1 MAAISQQVPNLLGG
15 VSQQADPLKL
25 AGQVK
30 ESINAYLDPTFGC
43 RKRPP
48 LQYIKNLASDI
59 PSAAKWF
66 FILRDSNERY
76 AVTIYKN
83 PSSPFDM
90 KVRVFDLNT
99 GNERTVTIG
108 ANVNA
113 YLDTDNLDTLSTLTL
128 ADFTLIANSKRE
140 VSMNSVQLTNDP
152 EEALVM
158 INTVAYNTT
167 YSIDLARDGVTT
179 QTKVYRATG
188 LEVTPASYEVA
199 DGGLCSNHS
208 AQDHSYSD
216 PNDPTK
222 TGLQFRL
229 VNQCAAF
236 FDEETDAFRSRYTAS
251 IILKNGGSGWRVG
264 DNFTV
269 TQSGKTFNVRV
280 SSEAFDFTF
289 ASDGT
294 ATFTTP
300 SNATSGTLRVGD
312 IINDL
317 VSDINSISGYTADS
331 IGHVI
336 RIKRNDTR
344 SFNVA
349 VRGGTTNKAMD
360 VIKGT
365 CNNISKLPSQC
376 FPDFFVK
383 VANTQESNADDYF
396 VKFVPDA
403 AGVAGTGSW
412 VETVAKGIDTSF
424 NSSTMPH
431 GLIRQANGNF
441 TLDPLTSSG
450 TLGGY
455 SDRVV
460 GDERTNPEPSFVGRT
475 ISGMTFFAN
484 RLAFLSDDAIIMS
497 QAGDFLNFF
506 ANSSLTVSDA
516 DPIDLT
522 AASNKPAFIK
532 QAVGTQK
539 GLVLFAEHAQFLL
552 ATQDVAFAPATV
564 KLTEISNYTY
574 KSTVEPQS
582 LGISIM
588 FATETDTF
596 SRVFE
601 MSSDSVDSRPVFAE
615 LSRIIPEYIPK
626 NLTWGAAS
634 PNNSFVLFGDN
645 TDLIYY
651 FKYYNAGNERQIAG
665 WGKWQLPA
673 QARGYVFDNDTS
685 YVVTYDGTNYGLS
698 KLEMVD
704 DPNKNAIDTGFTKF
718 TPRVDFLQHKS
729 DITTSSSSN
738 AGKTKVR
745 FANHSFITG
754 KQPIIMFT
762 GNGNTAGEFE
772 RPPIL
777 TDSTGKYIE
786 TDTSNLAG
794 DYVIGLEYKMSVQL
808 PSFFIKQE
816 TRADRVDIPMVET
829 LFLELYHSGRY
840 DVLIKRFG
848 YSDFTFTVEAARS
861 SIYQANTPI
870 VEEVI
875 TKQVPIYNLG
885 SETTATINAI
895 DPIPSAITGYSFRG
909 HYNKRGIQTLR

>member
-30 ESINAYLDPTFGC
+30 ESVNAYLDPTFGC

-59 PSAAKWF
+59 PSTAKWF
-66 FILRDSNERY
+66 FILRDSLERY

-83 PSSPFDM
+83 TASPYDM
-90 KVRVFDLNT
+90 KVRVFDLNS
-99 GNERTVTIG
+99 GDERTVTIG
-108 ANVNA
+108 SNVND
-113 YLDTDNLDTLSTLTL
+113 YIDTDDLNTLSTFTL

-140 VSMNSVQLTNDP
+140 VSMNQVALTDDP

-167 YSIDLARDGVTT
+167 YSVDLARDGVST
-179 QTKVYRATG
+179 QTKVYKATG

-199 DGGLCSNHS
+199 DGGLCPNHS
-208 AQDHSYSD
+208 ATDHSYNHPTD
-216 PNDPTK
+216 NTK

-229 VNQCAAF
+229 VNQCSAY
-236 FDEETDAFRSRYTAS
+236 FDEASNAYRSRYSAS

-264 DNFTV
+264 DNFDV

-280 SSEAFDFTF
+280 SSEAFEFTY

-300 SNATSGTLRVGD
+300 SNATSGTLKVDD
-312 IINDL
+312 IVNDL
-317 VSDINSISGYTADS
+317 KADINNISGYTAES

-336 RIKRNDTR
+336 KVKRSDTR
-344 SFNVA
+344 SFNIA

-365 CNNISKLPSQC
+365 ANDVSKLPSQC

-383 VANTQESNADDYF
+383 VANTSESTSDDYY

-403 AGVAGTGSW
+403 AGIAGTGSW
-412 VETVAKGIDTSF
+412 VETVKKGINISF
-424 NSSTMPH
+424 NPSTMPH
-431 GLIRQANGNF
+431 ALIRQANGTF
-441 TLDPLTSSG
+441 TLDPLNSSG
-450 TLGGY
+450 TLGGF
-455 SDRVV
+455 SDREV
-460 GDERTNPEPSFVGRT
+460 GDTETNPDPSFVGRA

-484 RLAFLSDDAIIMS
+484 RLGFLSEDAIIMS

-506 ANSSLTVSDA
+506 ANSSMTTSDA

-522 AASNKPAFIK
+522 AASDKPAFLKNAI
-532 QAVGTQK
+532 GTQK

-574 KSTVEPQS
+574 KSAVLPQS
-582 LGISIM
+582 LGVSIM
-588 FATETDTF
+588 FPTETDTY

-601 MSSDSVDSRPVFAE
+601 MSSDSVDNRPAFAE
-615 LSRIIPEYIPK
+615 ISRIIPEYIPK
-626 NLTWGAAS
+626 DLTFAAAS

-645 TDLIYY
+645 SNTIYY
-651 FKYYNAGNERQIAG
+651 FKFYNAGNERQIAG
-665 WGKWQLPA
+665 WGKWEHPC
-673 QARGYVFDNDTS
+673 QARGYVFDNDTA

-698 KLEMVD
+698 KLEMID
-704 DPNKNAIDTGFTKF
+704 DPNNNAIDTGFTKF
-718 TPRVDFLQHKS
+718 TPRVDFLQHKA
-729 DITTSSSSN
+729 DITTSASSN
-738 AGKTKVR
+738 TGKTKVR
-745 FANHSFITG
+745 FANHSYITG

-762 GNGNTAGEFE
+762 GSGNTSGEYE
-772 RPPIL
+772 RPTIL
-777 TDSTGKYIE
+777 TDGTGKYIE
-786 TDTSNLAG
+786 TDTTNLSG
-794 DYVIGLEYKMSVQL
+794 NYVIGLEYQMSVQL

-829 LFLELYHSGRY
+829 LFLDLYHSGRY
-840 DVLIKRFG
+840 DVIIKRFG
-848 YSDFTFTVEAARS
+848 YDDFTFTVEAALA
-861 SIYQANTPI
+861 SIYEANAPI
-870 VEEVI
+870 IEEVI

-909 HYNKRGIQTLR
+909 HYNKRGIAQLK

>member
-1 MAAISQQVPNLLGG
+1 MAAISQQIPNLLGG
-15 VSQQADPLKL
+15 VSQQSDPLKL

-48 LQYIKNLASDI
+48 LQYVKNLASDI
-59 PSAAKWF
+59 PSTAKWF
-66 FILRDSNERY
+66 FILRDSSERY
-76 AVTIYKN
+76 AAVIYKSTTSPN
-83 PSSPFDM
+83 PM
-90 KVRVFDLNT
+90 VVRVFDLNT
-99 GNERTVTIG
+99 GNERTVTTG
-108 ANVNA
+108 SAVND
-113 YLDTDNLDTLSTLTL
+113 YLDTDNLDTISTFTL

-140 VSMNSVQLTNDP
+140 ISMNSVQLTNDP
-152 EEALVM
+152 EEALVT

-167 YSIDLARDGVTT
+167 YSIDLARDGVTQ

-199 DGGLCSNHS
+199 DGGLASNHS
-208 AQDHSYSD
+208 AQDHSYND

-229 VNQCAAF
+229 VNQGAAF
-236 FDEETDAFRSRYTAS
+236 FDEDLDAFKSRYNTS

-264 DNFTV
+264 DNFNV

-280 SSEAFDFTF
+280 SSEAFEFTF

-300 SNATSGTLRVGD
+300 SNASSGTLRVGD
-312 IINDL
+312 IIADL
-317 VSDINSISGYTADS
+317 VADINAISGYTADS

-336 RIKRNDTR
+336 RIKRTDTR
-344 SFNVA
+344 SFNVS

-365 CNNISKLPSQC
+365 ANDISKLPSQC
-376 FPDFFVK
+376 FPDFHVK

-412 VETVAKGIDTSF
+412 IETVKKGINTSF

-431 GLIRQANGNF
+431 ALIREANGNF
-441 TLDPLTSSG
+441 SLNPLTSSG

-455 SDRVV
+455 SDREV
-460 GDERTNPEPSFVGRT
+460 GDETTNPEPSFVGRG
-475 ISGMTFFAN
+475 ISGITFFSN
-484 RLAFLSDDAIIMS
+484 RLGFLADDAIVLS

-506 ANSSLTVSDA
+506 ATSALTVSDA

-522 AASNKPAFIK
+522 AASSKPAFLK
-532 QAVGTQK
+532 KAVGTPK
-539 GLVLFAEHAQFLL
+539 GLVLFAENAQFLL

-574 KSTVEPQS
+574 KSTVPPQS
-582 LGISIM
+582 LGVSIM
-588 FATETDTF
+588 FPTSTETF
-596 SRVFE
+596 SKVFE
-601 MSSDSVDSRPVFAE
+601 MATDSVDNRPSVAE
-615 LSRIIPEYIPK
+615 ISRIIPEYIPK
-626 NLTWGAAS
+626 TLTWGASS

-651 FKYYNAGNERQIAG
+651 FKFYNAGNERQIAG

-673 QARGYVFDNDTS
+673 QCRGYVFDNDTS
-685 YVVTYDGTNYGLS
+685 YAVTYDGTNYGLS
-698 KLEMVD
+698 KMELID
-704 DPNKNAIDTGFTKF
+704 DPVKGAINTGFTKF

-729 DITTSSSSN
+729 DITTAASTN

-745 FANHSFITG
+745 FANHSYISG

-772 RPPIL
+772 RPTIL
-777 TDSTGKYIE
+777 TDATGKYIE
-786 TDTSNLAG
+786 TDTTNLSG
-794 DYVIGLEYKMSVQL
+794 NYVIGLEYQMSVQL
-808 PSFFIKQE
+808 PSFFIKQD

-829 LFLELYHSGRY
+829 LFLDLYHSGRY

-848 YSDFTFTVEAARS
+848 YTDFTFTVEAALA
-861 SIYQANTPI
+861 SIYQANNPI
-870 VEEVI
+870 IEEVV

-885 SETTATINAI
+885 SETTATINAL

-909 HYNKRGIQTLR
+909 HYNKRGIQTLQ

>member
-1 MAAISQQVPNLLGG
+1 MAAISQQIPNLLGG

-59 PSAAKWF
+59 PTNAKWF
-66 FILRDSNERY
+66 FILRDSSEKY

-83 PSSPFDM
+83 TASPFDM
-90 KVRVFDLNT
+90 KVRVFDLDT
-99 GNERTVTIG
+99 GNERTVNIG
-108 ANVNA
+108 SNVND

-128 ADFTLIANSKRE
+128 ADLTLIANSKRE

-152 EEALVM
+152 EEALVT

-167 YSIDLARDGVTT
+167 YSVDLARDGVTQ

-199 DGGLCSNHS
+199 DGGLASNHS

-216 PNDPTK
+216 PNDATK

-229 VNQCAAF
+229 VNQGAAF
-236 FDEETDAFRSRYTAS
+236 FDEETDAFKSRYNAS

-264 DNFTV
+264 DNFNI

-317 VSDINSISGYTADS
+317 VSDINSISGYVADS

-344 SFNVA
+344 SFNVS
-349 VRGGTTNKAMD
+349 VRGGVTNKAME
-360 VIKGT
+360 VIKST
-365 CNNISKLPSQC
+365 ANDISKLPSQC

-383 VANTQESNADDYF
+383 VQNTQESNADDYY

-412 VETVAKGIDTSF
+412 VETVKKGINTSF
-424 NSSTMPH
+424 NPSTMPH
-431 GLIRQANGNF
+431 GLIREANGTFSLN
-441 TLDPLTSSG
+441 PLNSSG

-455 SDRVV
+455 ADRDV
-460 GDERTNPEPSFVGRT
+460 GDDITNPEPSFVGRT

-484 RLAFLSDDAIIMS
+484 RLGFLAEDAIIMS
-497 QAGDFLNFF
+497 QAGSQFNFF
-506 ANSSLTVSDA
+506 AHSALTISDA

-522 AASNKPAFIK
+522 AASTKPAFLK
-532 QAVGTQK
+532 TALGTPK
-539 GLVLFAEHAQFLL
+539 GLVIFAEHAQFLL

-574 KSTVEPQS
+574 KSTVPPQS
-582 LGISIM
+582 LGVSIM
-588 FATETDTF
+588 FPSETETF
-596 SRVFE
+596 SKVFE
-601 MSSDSVDSRPVFAE
+601 MATDSVDNRPSVAE
-615 LSRIIPEYIPK
+615 ISRIIPEYIPK
-626 NLTWGAAS
+626 GLKWSASS

-651 FKYYNAGNERQIAG
+651 FKFYNAGNERQIAG

-673 QARGYVFDNDTS
+673 QCRGYVFDNDTS
-685 YVVTYDGTNYGLS
+685 YAVTYDGTNYGLS
-698 KLEMVD
+698 KMELID
-704 DPNKNAIDTGFTKF
+704 DPVNNSIDTGFTKF
-718 TPRVDFLQHKS
+718 TPRVDFLQSKAN
-729 DITTSSSSN
+729 ITTASSTN
-738 AGKTKVR
+738 VGKTKVR

-772 RPPIL
+772 RPSIL
-777 TDSTGKYIE
+777 TDATGKYIE
-786 TDTSNLAG
+786 TDTDNLSG
-794 DYVIGLEYKMSVQL
+794 NYVIGLEYQMSVQL

-829 LFLELYHSGRY
+829 LFLDLYHSGRY
-840 DVLIKRFG
+840 DVIIKRFG
-848 YSDFTFTVEAARS
+848 YTDFTFTVEAALA
-861 SIYQANTPI
+861 SIYQSDFPI
-870 VEEVI
+870 IEEVI

-885 SETTATINAI
+885 SETTATINAL
-895 DPIPSAITGYSFRG
+895 DPIPSAITGYSYRG
-909 HYNKRGIQTLR
+909 HYNKRGIQTLQ